1 MNMPLERGPD
11 GFIRDDHQN
20 SEFLVQRKAFTSEEV
35 LAAERE
41 KIFSTCW
48 LYAAHASEIP
58 EAERFRVPQ
67 NWRTRSGGGTGC
79 RRQYWGIF

>member
-48 LYAAHASEIP
+48 LYAAHASEIILFL
-58 EAERFRVPQ
+58 ASNMRK
-67 NWRTRSGGGTGC
+67 
-79 RRQYWGIF
+79 